1 MKIKCDTSEMKI
13 ILLKENCYMSV
24 RKGCGYRQRAFNHGL
39 AFTRHAIQIE
49 CLLDKIHYLKLFLLV
64 YDTCLRYALL
74 KNC

>member
-1 MKIKCDTSEMKI
+1 
-13 ILLKENCYMSV
+13 MSV

-64 YDTCLRYALL
+64 YDACLRYALL